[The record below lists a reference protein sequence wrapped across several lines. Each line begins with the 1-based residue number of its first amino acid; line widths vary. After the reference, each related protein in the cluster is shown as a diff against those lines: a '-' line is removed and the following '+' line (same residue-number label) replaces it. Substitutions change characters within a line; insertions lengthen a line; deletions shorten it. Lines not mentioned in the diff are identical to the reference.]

1 MWGRRILYLIGLLGC
16 VVFYGFY
23 REWFSWILLLTVLGL
38 PVLSVTL
45 SLPAMCT
52 AKVYLRCPEKVQ
64 LHTPLRT
71 ALQVQSFFPAPRV
84 KSRVRFHNLL
94 SGDRYVGLPGE
105 RVPTD
110 KCGRMDLSWDKIYI
124 YDYLGL
130 FRRKV
135 REGYGCQVDIFP
147 KPIKAQLPATQSDG
161 LVHAWRPKPGGGFAE
176 NREVRLY
183 RPGDNLR
190 HIHWKLTAKTG
201 KLMYAEPIEPV
212 QQGYLLTVCLCGNLE
227 EKLGR
232 LLYFSQN
239 LLSQGIT
246 HKIHCRTGDGIVE
259 FLVENPKELNA
270 GFSRILQAKPAE
282 TEVDISAVGAL
293 WHHHIRGV
301 EMGGAGD
308 EA

>member
-1 MWGRRILYLIGLLGC
+1 MGAADFIPHRSSRLCGILRILPG
-16 VVFYGFY
+16 VVFLDIASDGAGLAGVVSYVEFACNVYGKGVFA
-23 REWFSWILLLTVLGL
+23 L
-38 PVLSVTL
+38 PGKGAAAYALADCVAGSKLF
-45 SLPAMCT
+45 P
-52 AKVYLRCPEKVQ
+52 R
-64 LHTPLRT
+64 TPGE
-71 ALQVQSFFPAPRV
+71 
-84 KSRVRFHNLL
+84 SRVRFHNLL